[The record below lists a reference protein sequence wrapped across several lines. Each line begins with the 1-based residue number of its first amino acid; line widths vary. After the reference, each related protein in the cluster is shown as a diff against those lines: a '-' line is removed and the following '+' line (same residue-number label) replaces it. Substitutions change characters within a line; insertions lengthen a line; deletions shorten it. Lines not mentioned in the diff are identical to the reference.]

1 MPLTNPGDNFDVDLD
16 FGRHWE
22 NEACRLL
29 EGHGR
34 LEVKADRLWHRTGNL
49 VFERKFKGRPSGLAA
64 TKADWWVT
72 VLTDPKDH
80 MKPHCIMMHRPKTL
94 KETLNRL
101 TRLGRATK
109 LLGGDDKN
117 SELVVVP
124 IGEIFS
130 TCT

>member
-49 VFERKFKGRPSGLAA
+49 VFERKFKGRPSGL
-64 TKADWWVT
+64 TTSKAKWWVI
-72 VLTDPKDH
+72 VLTSPKNPDESE
-80 MKPHCIMMHRPKTL
+80 CIMIWDTKKL
-94 KETLNRL
+94 KSRLNAL
-101 TRLGRATK
+101 TRNGKASK
-109 LLGGDDKN
+109 LLGGNDKQ
-117 SELVVVP
+117 SELVVVSIKDLAP
-124 IGEIFS
+124 
-130 TCT
+130 